1 MAITDPRK
9 RQSYRRLAL
18 VFLVYSVLCFITYL
32 VFDSSSGTVIK
43 SILPPSGGEVG
54 PIETKKDNSVFL
66 IKVKQYIPTSGA
78 WSFVGGDVLDAK
90 KEYLFG
96 FGKELWKERGYDSDG
111 YWTEEDTS
119 YNLKITLRRRGK
131 YYLKFNVETGR
142 ASIGTGIRVEVHP
155 KKGSALAFF
164 ILGIVSLLI
173 SVATWAIAN
182 VEGGAILESMS
193 DDD

>member
-9 RQSYRRLAL
+9 QQSYKRVAL

-32 VFDSSSGTVIK
+32 IFDSNSGTVIK
-43 SILPPSGGEVG
+43 EMLPPSGGEVG
-54 PIETKKDNSVFL
+54 PIEAKKDNSVFL
-66 IKVKQYIPTSGA
+66 IKVKRHIPTSGA
-78 WSFVGGDVLDAK
+78 WSFVGGDVLDAN

-96 FGKELWKERGYDSDG
+96 FGKEFWKERGYDSDG
-111 YWTEEDTS
+111 YWTEEDTN
-119 YNLKITLRRRGK
+119 YDLKITLRRRGK
-131 YYLKFNVETGR
+131 YYLKFNVETSR

-155 KKGSALAFF
+155 KQGSALAFF

-173 SVATWAIAN
+173 SGATWAIAN
-182 VEGGAILESMS
+182 VEGGAMLEAIF